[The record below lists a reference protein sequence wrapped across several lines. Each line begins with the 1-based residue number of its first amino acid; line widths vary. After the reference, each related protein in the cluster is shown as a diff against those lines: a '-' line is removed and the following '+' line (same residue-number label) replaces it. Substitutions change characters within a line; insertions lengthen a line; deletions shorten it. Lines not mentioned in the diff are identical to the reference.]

1 MVLSKSINVNEKR
14 HMSWKQLLPLL
25 TQCFEKPGG
34 KVQKKFREITFNK
47 KICQKVHFNGQANV
61 LSHQI
66 TLGCRFFFREFMS
79 NFSVLCH
86 NSVTLISQ
94 VVQSQNHRTNNYF
107 SNTLTNATR
116 EDFEL
121 QQINSLV
128 KFFFIVNN
136 KWMYV

>member
-1 MVLSKSINVNEKR
+1 MLMRKDICLGNSCCHCLHSALKNQGEKCKKNFVKS
-14 HMSWKQLLPLL
+14 LL
-25 TQCFEKPGG
+25 T
-34 KVQKKFREITFNK
+34 KKN
-47 KICQKVHFNGQANV
+47 CQKVQFNGQANV
-61 LSHQI
+61 LSRQI
-66 TLGCRFFFREFMS
+66 TLSCRFFFREFVS

-107 SNTLTNATR
+107 SNALTNATR
-116 EDFEL
+116 EEFEL

>member
-1 MVLSKSINVNEKR
+1 MLMRKDICLGNSCCHCLHSALKNQGEKCKKNFVKS
-14 HMSWKQLLPLL
+14 LL
-25 TQCFEKPGG
+25 T
-34 KVQKKFREITFNK
+34 KKN
-47 KICQKVHFNGQANV
+47 CQKVQFNGQANV
-61 LSHQI
+61 LSRQI
-66 TLGCRFFFREFMS
+66 TLSCRFFFV
-79 NFSVLCH
+79 NLCPIL
-86 NSVTLISQ
+86 VYCATTLISQ

-116 EDFEL
+116 EEFEL